1 MAQLIHFRHWYIS
14 MALSVQSSINQ
25 KLPTVRMINSH
36 QWPKPVC
43 LLVLLLCVII
53 KFSQI
58 ASADTIQ
65 HRWAGDVP
73 IMNGL
78 SIEPELGFAFD
89 SPNGRIV
96 MIFASAT
103 APASK
108 IMAFYGST
116 LAQLGWVG
124 ENGDWVRE
132 EEKLKVGI
140 VQTARGPLWRIM
152 LQPR

>member
-1 MAQLIHFRHWYIS
+1 MAHFYHIS
-14 MALSVQSSINQ
+14 MIK
-25 KLPTVRMINSH
+25 KLPTLLMINLH
-36 QWPKPVC
+36 NWLKRVGVF
-43 LLVLLLCVII
+43 VLLICGMTCSLEL
-53 KFSQI
+53 
-58 ASADTIQ
+58 ANANTIQ

-96 MIFASAT
+96 MIFGSST
-103 APASK
+103 VPASQ

-116 LAQLGWVG
+116 LAQLGWG
-124 ENGDWVRE
+124 GGNGNWTRGDERLVI
-132 EEKLKVGI
+132 GA

-152 LQPR
+152 LQPN